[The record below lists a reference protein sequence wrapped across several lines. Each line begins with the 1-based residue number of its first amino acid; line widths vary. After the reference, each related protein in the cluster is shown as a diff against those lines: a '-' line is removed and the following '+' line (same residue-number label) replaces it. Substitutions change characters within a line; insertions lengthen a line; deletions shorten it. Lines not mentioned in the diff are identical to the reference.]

1 MVISLLDL
9 SSLISYHKIL
19 LLLLQDLSIIM
30 DLIKIKIMILSNIID
45 VEYLSILMHVDGY
58 ITITLITGQK
68 GKRQI
73 YNYPSNVSMNTS
85 ELNDVVQKYF
95 MNSP

>member
-1 MVISLLDL
+1 
-9 SSLISYHKIL
+9 
-19 LLLLQDLSIIM
+19 
-30 DLIKIKIMILSNIID
+30 
-45 VEYLSILMHVDGY
+45 MHVDGY